1 MKQVI
6 KKLKVIEKFL
16 EKYGLDEKTK
26 FLLEN
31 TGKNLINLEKEVL
44 EKKVPFDQEQQTK
57 VDDLSQINHSKINK
71 S

>member
-6 KKLKVIEKFL
+6 KKIKVIEKFL

-44 EKKVPFDQEQQTK
+44 EK
-57 VDDLSQINHSKINK
+57 
-71 S
+71 

>member
-26 FLLEN
+26 FLLEI
-31 TGKNLINLEKEVL
+31 TGQNLINL
-44 EKKVPFDQEQQTK
+44 DQEVIEK
-57 VDDLSQINHSKINK
+57 
-71 S
+71 